1 MILLTG
7 FQGYGGYSENPAA
20 AVALALDGQGIG
32 DLTIVGRQL
41 PVDIHDLAETFPR
54 LIDEVTPNLILSL
67 GLWPGE
73 TMVRLERVA
82 TNWADF
88 EIPDNR
94 GLRLSGRLREN
105 GPDGYL
111 LTLPVD
117 DIRPRL
123 LRAGIP
129 ARFSGSAGHYLCNA
143 LSYLAMDHCARHH
156 QATRVGFIH
165 LPYLPAQV
173 SELVERLALEGTTEL
188 HQRADLASMSLDTML
203 AAVRLALETA
213 VELS

>member
-1 MILLTG
+1 MSAAIGGRMILLTG
-7 FQGYGGYSENPAA
+7 FQGYGSRSQNPAA
-20 AVALALDGQGIG
+20 AVAEALDGQVIG
-32 DLTIVGRQL
+32 GLAVAGRPL
-41 PVDIHDLAETFPR
+41 PVDMRALEETLPR
-54 LIDEVTPNLILSL
+54 LIDAVEPRIILAL

-82 TNWADF
+82 ANWADF

-94 GLRLSGRLREN
+94 GLRLSGRLRAE

-111 LTLPVD
+111 LSLPVD

-123 LRAGIP
+123 LREGIP
-129 ARFSGSAGHYLCNA
+129 ARFSGSAGHFLCNA

-156 QATRVGFIH
+156 PATRVGFMH

-173 SELVERLALEGTTEL
+173 SELVERLAQDGTTEL
-188 HQRADLASMSLDTML
+188 HQLSLIHI
-203 AAVRLALETA
+203 
-213 VELS
+213 